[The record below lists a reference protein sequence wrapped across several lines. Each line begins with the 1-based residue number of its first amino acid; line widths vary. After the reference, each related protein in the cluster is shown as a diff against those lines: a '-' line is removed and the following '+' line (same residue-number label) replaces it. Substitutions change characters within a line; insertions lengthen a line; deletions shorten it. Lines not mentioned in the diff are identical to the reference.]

1 MHGKGRQ
8 SFLLKLIS
16 TERVVPQ
23 LMDKLQWKGNTA
35 GGFRVKRCFGLL
47 EHSPQV
53 HFPFKFICNKI
64 VPSKVGSFLFGSR
77 DEEWF

>member
-23 LMDKLQWKGNTA
+23 LMDKLQWKVILLEA
-35 GGFRVKRCFGLL
+35 SESRCFGLL

-64 VPSKVGSFLFGSR
+64 VPSKVGSFLFGTR
-77 DEEWF
+77 DEERF